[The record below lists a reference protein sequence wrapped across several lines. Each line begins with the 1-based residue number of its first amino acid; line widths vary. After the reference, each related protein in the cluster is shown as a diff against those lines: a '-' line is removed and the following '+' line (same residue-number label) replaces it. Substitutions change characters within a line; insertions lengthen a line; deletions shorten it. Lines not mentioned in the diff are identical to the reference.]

1 MTRDGGLVIR
11 TPEGIEFSLP
21 LAGPISRM
29 LALAIDLAVIAMLG
43 SLIQKVLAPLAIF
56 GADFAGAMN
65 IVAYFVISLVY
76 AAAAEWAW
84 RGQTVGKRL
93 LRLRVV
99 DASGLRLEPAQVI
112 VRNLMRFVDA
122 LPALYLVGGIA
133 CVVSRRRQR
142 LGDLAAG
149 TAVIR
154 TPKFAPP
161 DLDQVLGSK
170 YNSLAEHRHLA
181 ARLRQKTR
189 PEVARL
195 ALETL
200 LRRDQLSAGARVQVF
215 RDLADYFRPLASY
228 PPEVVEQ
235 LSDEAYVRDVVEI
248 LYQPDRRVQA
258 PKWASK

>member
-1 MTRDGGLVIR
+1 
-11 TPEGIEFSLP
+11 
-21 LAGPISRM
+21 
-29 LALAIDLAVIAMLG
+29 
-43 SLIQKVLAPLAIF
+43 
-56 GADFAGAMN
+56 
-65 IVAYFVISLVY
+65 
-76 AAAAEWAW
+76 
-84 RGQTVGKRL
+84 
-93 LRLRVV
+93 
-99 DASGLRLEPAQVI
+99 
-112 VRNLMRFVDA
+112 MRFVDA
-122 LPALYLVGGIA
+122 LPLLYLVGGIA

-149 TAVIR
+149 TVVIR
-154 TPKFAPP
+154 TPKLAPP

-228 PPEVVEQ
+228 PAEVVEQ

-248 LYQPDRRVQA
+248 LYQPDRRLH
-258 PKWASK
+258 ASK